1 MEETINRKQYIM
13 DFIDTE
19 AGKVP
24 KVSTALNLADKW
36 GTFKVRWSFNR
47 MGYTVTPGVYAVGN
61 PNRDSLVFVSA
72 NYKLSFDVL
81 RQAIKGMDAYI
92 MVIDTKGI
100 NVWCAAGKGTFGTS
114 EIVNRIEITELKKL
128 VNHRNIILP
137 QLGAPGVSAYE
148 VKRLSGFSVIYG
160 PVRAV
165 DIKAFIN
172 AGMKASKKMRQVRFS
187 IYDRL
192 LLVPM
197 EIMGGVKYILWASF
211 ITVLLSG
218 FSKTGYST
226 TLAVIVGAH
235 SAIILMLAYLI
246 GTIFGPLLLPWLPGR
261 SFSFKGGIL
270 GLVLFA
276 ILYITGFTG
285 KNLVEIIAWVLLIP
299 AINSFILMNFTGA
312 STYTSLSG
320 VRKEMRIAVPLQ
332 VIFASIGIV
341 LYVISRFVLL
351 KS

>member
-1 MEETINRKQYIM
+1 MGNTNKKYIIGV
-13 DFIDTE
+13 IDTE
-19 AGKVP
+19 AGKMP
-24 KVSTALNLADKW
+24 KVSTTLSVADKW

-47 MGYTVTPGVYAVGN
+47 MDYRVTPGIYAVGN

-81 RQAIKGMDAYI
+81 RQSLKGMDAYI
-92 MVIDTKGI
+92 MVLDTHGI

-114 EIVNRIEITELKKL
+114 EVVNRIGFVELKKL

-137 QLGAPGVSAYE
+137 QLGAPGVSAHE

-165 DIKAFIN
+165 DIKSFIN

-197 EIMGGVKYILWASF
+197 EIMSGLKYILWGAF

-226 TLAVIVGAH
+226 NTAVIVGAH
-235 SAIILMLAYLI
+235 SAIILILAYLT
-246 GTIFGPLLLPWLPGR
+246 GTVFGPLLLPWLPGR
-261 SFSFKGGIL
+261 SFAFKGGIL
-270 GLVLFA
+270 GFVLFA
-276 ILYITGFTG
+276 ILYFTGFMG
-285 KNLVEIIAWVLLIP
+285 KDLIEVIAWGLLIP
-299 AINSFILMNFTGA
+299 GINSFILMNFTGA

-320 VRKEMRIAVPLQ
+320 VRKEMRFAVPLQ
-332 VIFASIGIV
+332 AISAFIGIV
-341 LYVISRFVLL
+341 LYVVSRFR
-351 KS
+351 

>member
-1 MEETINRKQYIM
+1 MEETINKKYIIGFM
-13 DFIDTE
+13 DTE
-19 AGKVP
+19 AGKIP
-24 KVSTALNLADKW
+24 KVPTALNIVDKW
-36 GTFKVRWSFNR
+36 GTFRVRWSFNR
-47 MGYTVTPGVYAVGN
+47 MGYTVTPGIYAVGN
-61 PNRDSLVFVSA
+61 PNRDSLVLVSA

-92 MVIDTKGI
+92 MVIDTNGI

-128 VNHRNIILP
+128 VNHWNIILP

-160 PVRAV
+160 PIRAV

-197 EIMGGVKYILWASF
+197 EIMSGLKYILWAAF

-218 FSKTGYST
+218 FSKTVYST
-226 TLAVIVGAH
+226 TTAVIAGAH
-235 SAIILMLAYLI
+235 SVLILILAYLS

-270 GLVLFA
+270 GLLLFA
-276 ILYITGFTG
+276 ILCVTGFIG
-285 KNLVEIIAWVLLIP
+285 KNLIESIAWLFLIP
-299 AINSFILMNFTGA
+299 AINSFIVMNFTGA

-332 VIFASIGIV
+332 VIFAFIGIV
-341 LYVISRFVLL
+341 LYVISRFI
-351 KS
+351 